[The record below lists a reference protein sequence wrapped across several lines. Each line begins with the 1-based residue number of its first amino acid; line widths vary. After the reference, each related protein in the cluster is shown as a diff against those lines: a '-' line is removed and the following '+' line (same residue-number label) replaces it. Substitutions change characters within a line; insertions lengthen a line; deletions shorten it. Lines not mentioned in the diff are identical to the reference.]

1 MSNIYDTAYELEK
14 NLREASVF
22 TELSAAYTAMREDQ
36 VAFQLFEEF
45 RNVQVGLEQ
54 KQMTGEAIT
63 DEDVA
68 SAQAVAEK
76 ASGNEVIQ
84 SLMAKE
90 QQLSQLMEE
99 VNAIITKPLQ
109 ELYAPAQD

>member
-14 NLREASVF
+14 NLREAAVF

-36 VAFQLFEEF
+36 VAFELFEQF
-45 RNVQVGLEQ
+45 RNVQIGLQQ

-63 DEDVA
+63 DEDIS